1 MPAKLTIPTRVQGQD
16 DAQYTQAVR
25 ESIKSQR
32 PYLSD
37 DEVLSLSSS
46 YIQPVAVKA
55 TPQETQSN
63 IAKFYTDR
71 IKKTSEEK
79 PITISKEQAA
89 KIKSPF
95 NENYVG
101 QENYDKKK
109 AFLYANEL
117 PPTLQDPQEAANK
130 VKPTLNIKAEDVNAF
145 KPEMGFPSA
154 DTRTPQQVQK
164 TQEAAKE
171 LFKNTKGPAPVDFGF
186 KKDDYILAAQQAMP
200 NANMEQKIAY
210 ANVLKA
216 NDDKARKYEAIQ
228 LSKDIADEDFNK
240 SIQLDQILKQDRGT
254 VLEQKYGG
262 FKDEINKSIRE
273 YIETPQFKPDV
284 VRIAK
289 EKGVSLNQAAQM
301 ALDEKSYQYANAPS
315 SLEKNMQAYSD
326 WAATNNIPFDYT
338 VGKTLTSAV
347 KGLTDVGA
355 MGAAMFEATVNGIQN
370 KIEGN
375 DFNFGNEFA
384 RRNAA
389 MQRQSRVSIPQVQ
402 SEKANP
408 FTQGVSDVT
417 SMVAAIGAPMS
428 VVPKVNLFSK
438 AKNILSLGRGGEQ
451 ALQQGLSADAQLAA
465 KATTNANKLALDIGK
480 ILQSKPANVT
490 ANILDNTIQNYIVM
504 GSPTMDAQRQKYL
517 ALGFSEEKANRRAS
531 GMTFLTNLALALPG
545 TLRPNEMSVMDKVF
559 NLGTFKEGA
568 KAAVKQGVHFGLDMT
583 GLRTIEEIADE
594 RAMRQNGIE
603 VEKKPLQQ
611 ELTDKFGHAAKD
623 FAVGVLMSTMGR
635 MKYKQ
640 SDMQLA
646 GLAEAF
652 INPEGLSESI
662 KQSVRLGKT
671 SKEEAVAFQSFLNT
685 LKPEYDKAIN
695 ETTKEGTPKFAP
707 AIAAKVAIERIKQK
721 QAEKALENLDASV
734 EKKTIYETDKN
745 GNVVEKTVYRHK
757 DGKLYDTEEASTKGR
772 RVSLLA
778 AKTNAEQRAR
788 RLEAGYVFEGKL
800 ISGWEMADMVDANSL
815 NGKAKEGQRE
825 DIVKNA
831 PFEAVEDNV
840 NKFKN
845 DPKVAELV
853 TQIEDGK
860 LDVSNIEENNLVP
873 PIIGI
878 DNKGNEV
885 IVDGSKTVAKM
896 IVESAAERAGM
907 KITFMKPIGEEV
919 YKEAANEAFETKIG
933 DTEPITE
940 GLPENEV
947 IGVKSMSETFDK
959 VIENGGDAAQG
970 LVEAAKE
977 GLQTFVEPEIVAE
990 RLKDIK
996 GEDTFSEP
1004 IIEAAINKAQKPIEA
1019 ELGEPTITK
1028 VEDGELYEFKTKD
1041 GLVAGVMISPTEFRI
1056 DGISAEKVGEGQG
1069 SKMFESLIRYL
1080 DSKGVKTISTS
1091 SAGEGAKRMHDK
1103 AVENGILNR
1112 ISEDGRNATFEIIK
1126 NENDGRTEL
1135 ESIVGGSESEN
1146 QQSEGAAS
1154 GTEQSNVRAV
1164 EANKEGQEYTTKNG
1178 KYKVAVDKGQ
1188 LKVLDS
1194 EGKEINPSTAKQYL
1208 TEYKDNK
1215 VYDNEKDVNELT
1227 ENVTDETSY
1236 YDAIAESE
1244 NPAQVAAELETVPKY
1259 IPANEL
1265 DFIESGIAQLIS
1277 TVSREHYGRFG
1288 DPNNIAMSKAK
1299 AYLRKGGREIDTL
1312 AQEVE
1317 SMLYGDW
1324 DAANPRVTE
1333 QDIINFIDK
1342 YPNGAQDFYKQ
1353 KNPTFTKLYDRLE
1366 KLLGYPPSSK
1376 DISNAAKQYN
1386 KRLQG
1391 NEALQEPS
1399 SAESDFARYLAEENR
1414 YEVPESELERQAQ
1427 LEKDFEQSMAK
1438 PTEKVAE
1445 PSMPKKEPTTKKDVE
1460 ANVGDMV
1467 ERTLVSLR
1475 LKDSSIDESVKQ
1487 SFTYE
1492 ESVRAID
1499 GANKADA
1506 NASQLIKDVGMDE
1519 AVRMAIDGEVKG
1531 ALQSAILGAK
1541 WLEADTNVKAAA
1553 TPEELS
1559 IAQKEYKNI
1568 LEAIG
1573 KTQETSGAANA
1584 YWATFYAKNSDLGLT
1599 TEDKIARWE
1608 KISGQVASAEI
1619 REAYEKLDAKNK
1631 EQLAEI
1637 KKLKEQLESEAL
1649 QEYIDEIKAR
1659 NKPKSEKPKETDEQR
1674 RQRIS
1679 DRLFSIAEKVRKSET
1694 SGLTLSSPI
1703 PPHIIS
1709 DSIKLLGHAAKGGEK
1724 IADAMLRV
1732 YELIENS
1739 IGKKLSDSDKS
1750 KVEKYFND
1758 ILKESELPEVDT
1770 TEPLSTAVLKELV
1783 FKGYD
1788 TPELLFAK
1796 VKEFYPKGTSDRDI
1810 RDSITNYGKE
1820 ILETQSE
1827 IGQKVSAIKSVWGK
1841 LSQLEDALSGKLPF
1855 RRSAPEN
1862 KQFRDERRRLTNEL
1876 KEAMKNLDVPDVP
1889 MEDKWQTRIEASKKR
1904 YLNAMNDMLDAIDKK
1919 SAIVKNKR
1927 TEISDAEIKRLKE
1940 EYETV
1945 KSFYDEAFGQKEKV
1959 QLESLDRSIDRIES
1973 LISDADLEIKRKPKE
1988 KETLAVIAKR
1998 EVYDNAKK
2006 ELLKAREEAGIV
2018 EKEQLRK
2025 RAEYLEKRNE
2035 YYKNRQKT
2043 GDYSKKKRKK
2053 SPTSERIN
2061 KLLGENDLLKFEE
2074 QKLMYQAEQQ
2084 ALSKWGKARNLIADI
2099 WNIPRI
2105 QMATGELSFIGVQG
2119 RRLSGSYLLKDPKVV
2134 KEAIKTMW
2142 KAMGSKEG
2150 LAEVMSKIKN
2160 DDPSLYHAMKA
2171 SKLDLTETSFKVA
2184 ATEENTQRIGGAF
2197 LWNIVMNN
2205 AIIPLAKGVD
2215 FITGKDVATIAKE
2228 LKEKPPYEIFERGAV
2243 AYNNY
2248 LRAKAFTDFDALMK
2262 MDGKSFETN
2271 EKEYKLLAN
2280 YLNTA
2285 TGRGKLPL
2293 GLESQAELLAKL
2305 LFSPR
2310 NFSSELQLSTTPFGI
2325 GKLASMQAQSDMP
2338 LKNLTK
2344 EVSAVK
2350 EAAKHQVRYQIL
2362 QTGLGLTLTG
2372 ILYGLMGSTDD
2383 NEDGTGV
2390 ELDPRSTKFGS
2401 ITFEDGKIVD
2411 FFNGGLRYAI
2421 LASRI
2426 GSQKYKTADK
2436 VKMYND
2442 TPYYQKGQLK
2452 DLGEGYIPD
2461 GFDLF
2466 MQIAANKVNPS
2477 LGTAFKIYK
2486 AKPKTEL
2493 DKAIGVKRDRFGN
2506 RVDFETTFKE
2516 LMMPIYFT
2524 SIKESIQN
2532 DPSALDVVGQLQA
2545 FLALASYRNQNKE
2558 KQAREEQEKVK
2569 KDLELYNKKR
2579 AMGLIK

>member
-37 DEVLSLSSS
+37 DEVLSLSSG
-46 YIQPVAVKA
+46 YIQPVSVKA

-130 VKPTLNIKAEDVNAF
+130 VKPTLDIKAEDVNTF
-145 KPEMGFPSA
+145 KPEMGFPST

-171 LFKNTKGPAPVDFGF
+171 LFKNTEGPAPVDFGF
-186 KKDDYILAAQQAMP
+186 KKDDYILAAQQAIP

-210 ANVLKA
+210 ANVLKT
-216 NDDKARKYEAIQ
+216 NEDKARKYEAIQ

-240 SIQLDQILKQDRGT
+240 SIQLDQILKQDRGA

-289 EKGVSLNQAAQM
+289 EKGVSLTQAAQM

-315 SLEKNMQAYSD
+315 SLEKNMQAFSD
-326 WAATNNIPFDYT
+326 WAATNNIPLDYT
-338 VGKTLTSAV
+338 ATKTLGAGI

-355 MGAAMFEATVNGIQN
+355 FGAAMFEATVNGIQN

-402 SEKANP
+402 SEKATP

-451 ALQQGLSADAQLAA
+451 ALQQGLSAEAQLAA

-517 ALGFSEEKANRRAS
+517 ALGFSEEEANRRAS

-652 INPEGLSESI
+652 SNPEGLSESI

-671 SKEEAVAFQSFLNT
+671 SKEEAIAFQSFLNT

-695 ETTKEGTPKFAP
+695 ETTKEGIPKFAP

-721 QAEKALENLDASV
+721 QAEQALEALENSA
-734 EKKTIYETDKN
+734 EKWKTYETDKD
-745 GNVVEKTVYRHK
+745 GKQVEKTLYRHS
-757 DGKLYDTEEASTKGR
+757 DGKMYDYEDINTKR
-772 RVSLLA
+772 
-778 AKTNAEQRAR
+778 QRFNLSGAVLDAR
-788 RLEAGYVFEGKL
+788 KSVAQLESGQYVKGKL
-800 ISGWEMADMVDANSL
+800 VSANQMKAITEMNSL
-815 NGKAKEGQRE
+815 NGKAKEGQLE
-825 DIVKNA
+825 AIEANA
-831 PFEAVEDNV
+831 PFENVEFEV
-840 NKFKN
+840 VEFAKQPEIAKIVEEIKASGEIPQEMPSTN
-845 DPKVAELV
+845 DPILNEKGEVVEGRTQVAHA
-853 TQIEDGK
+853 
-860 LDVSNIEENNLVP
+860 
-873 PIIGI
+873 
-878 DNKGNEV
+878 
-885 IVDGSKTVAKM
+885 IVRG
-896 IVESAAERAGM
+896 GG
-907 KITFMKPIGEEV
+907 KITFMKPLSEE
-919 YKEAANEAFETKIG
+919 KATEAANIALGEKIG
-933 DTEPITE
+933 ETQPITE
-940 GLPENEV
+940 GLQETDVIAINEMQDV
-947 IGVKSMSETFDK
+947 YNKHLEANEGDFSGALKAAAKDAIERQYTEQETKDMLK
-959 VIENGGDAAQG
+959 RMNGGDAISDAIADAAYRDANKQQTDTQSESKPA
-970 LVEAAKE
+970 LRDVESTVLGEDARKAMSKEIESQVLAKE
-977 GLQTFVEPEIVAE
+977 NELIEKQNRDIEKAKNDLGAINNGDKAVIDEYVKKSGYKLVTKEVIANNPKSELLKKSEGKYYNSTGSSIQVKTAEQIAIEGATKKANSKATGSKAGSNQYVDVYNALTKLSKGEITATEAKTIFEKAGLKAPKAVESLLSKEQSKIQDGTTTELGRTDGGSERKSEQGEGGASIAEQSDVRAIEIGSEGQGVAEQPTEIVAE
-990 RLKDIK
+990 EAIATPT
-996 GEDTFSEP
+996 EEVVAE
-1004 IIEAAINKAQKPIEA
+1004 EAA
-1019 ELGEPTITK
+1019 
-1028 VEDGELYEFKTKD
+1028 VE
-1041 GLVAGVMISPTEFRI
+1041 
-1056 DGISAEKVGEGQG
+1056 
-1069 SKMFESLIRYL
+1069 
-1080 DSKGVKTISTS
+1080 
-1091 SAGEGAKRMHDK
+1091 
-1103 AVENGILNR
+1103 
-1112 ISEDGRNATFEIIK
+1112 
-1126 NENDGRTEL
+1126 
-1135 ESIVGGSESEN
+1135 
-1146 QQSEGAAS
+1146 
-1154 GTEQSNVRAV
+1154 
-1164 EANKEGQEYTTKNG
+1164 
-1178 KYKVAVDKGQ
+1178 
-1188 LKVLDS
+1188 
-1194 EGKEINPSTAKQYL
+1194 
-1208 TEYKDNK
+1208 
-1215 VYDNEKDVNELT
+1215 
-1227 ENVTDETSY
+1227 
-1236 YDAIAESE
+1236 
-1244 NPAQVAAELETVPKY
+1244 
-1259 IPANEL
+1259 
-1265 DFIESGIAQLIS
+1265 
-1277 TVSREHYGRFG
+1277 
-1288 DPNNIAMSKAK
+1288 
-1299 AYLRKGGREIDTL
+1299 
-1312 AQEVE
+1312 
-1317 SMLYGDW
+1317 
-1324 DAANPRVTE
+1324 
-1333 QDIINFIDK
+1333 
-1342 YPNGAQDFYKQ
+1342 
-1353 KNPTFTKLYDRLE
+1353 
-1366 KLLGYPPSSK
+1366 
-1376 DISNAAKQYN
+1376 
-1386 KRLQG
+1386 
-1391 NEALQEPS
+1391 
-1399 SAESDFARYLAEENR
+1399 
-1414 YEVPESELERQAQ
+1414 
-1427 LEKDFEQSMAK
+1427 

-1445 PSMPKKEPTTKKDVE
+1445 QPMPKKEPTTKKDVE

-1475 LKDSSIDESVKQ
+1475 LKDSSIDESIKQ

-1659 NKPKSEKPKETDEQR
+1659 NKPKSEKSKETDEQR

-1703 PPHIIS
+1703 PPHVIS

-1758 ILKESELPEVDT
+1758 IVKESELPEVDT

-1841 LSQLEDALSGKLPF
+1841 LSQLEDAQSGKLPF

-1862 KQFRDERRRLTNEL
+1862 KQFRDEWRRLTNEL

-1927 TEISDAEIKRLKE
+1927 TEINDAEIKRLKE

-2018 EKEQLRK
+2018 EREQLRK

-2043 GDYSKKKRKK
+2043 GDYSKKERKK

-2134 KEAIKTMW
+2134 KDAIKTMW

-2160 DDPSLYHAMKA
+2160 DDPSLYHTMKA

-2215 FITGKDVATIAKE
+2215 FITGKDVTTIAKW
-2228 LKEKPPYEIFERGAV
+2228 LKERPFYEAFERGAV

-2248 LRAKAFTDFDALMK
+2248 LRAKAFTDFKALMDVK
-2262 MDGKSFETN
+2262 GKSFETN
-2271 EKEYKLLAN
+2271 EKEYKLFAN

-2325 GKLASMQAQSDMP
+2325 GKLASMQAQSDIP

-2390 ELDPRSTKFGS
+2390 ELDHRSTKFGS

-2477 LGTAFKIYK
+2477 LGTAFKVYK

-2569 KDLELYNKKR
+2569 KELELYNKKR
-2579 AMGLIK
+2579 AMGIIK